1 MDKKKKKHSIDEE
14 QSKNK
19 SQMDDIPLWL
29 QGLDEPEEKEPLPQD
44 LDKNPSDSWISE
56 IDTNFPEL
64 PHEPDMLSREQ
75 EEPADDILPG
85 WISELSREDK
95 ESTLEQNELDAPF
108 IPNAELDGEIQPIN
122 PLEQDNTIH
131 EIVDD
136 RSEEQGFIEIS
147 DIAIDKK
154 ADMSS
159 SIAGLQPSGDDEL
172 PGWLK
177 EMVSEPVEDEGSI
190 DISAKDQGEVS
201 SVPSKEIEEHHQEE
215 AYVVEFPKNE
225 EPSDGDRKDVVYSTK
240 DDQDEYLEEQKET
253 IRDENLFEPQKS
265 GSTPHIVEEDTV
277 PVKTASL
284 LSKPVNDQAEEPV
297 SILPRILRKAKQAL
311 EEGDLDQSLDIINVY
326 IEENAYLG
334 EITKWLEDL
343 IENQKSKDPLVWEA
357 YGDIQLKQG
366 KFYDAQGAYALAA
379 KYLLKRMK
387 E

>member
-1 MDKKKKKHSIDEE
+1 MDKKKKKRSIDEE

-29 QGLDEPEEKEPLPQD
+29 QGLDEPEEEEPLPQD

-56 IDTNFPEL
+56 IDANFPEL

-75 EEPADDILPG
+75 EEPTDDILPG

-108 IPNAELDGEIQPIN
+108 IPNAELDDEIQPIN

-131 EIVDD
+131 EIVED
-136 RSEEQGFIEIS
+136 RNEEQGFIEIS
-147 DIAIDKK
+147 DIALDKK
-154 ADMSS
+154 ADMSP

-177 EMVSEPVEDEGSI
+177 EMVSETVEEDDSI
-190 DISAKDQGEVS
+190 AISAKDQGEVS
-201 SVPSKEIEEHHQEE
+201 LVPSKEIEERNQEE

-225 EPSDGDRKDVVYSTK
+225 EPSDGDRKDIVESTE
-240 DDQDEYLEEQKET
+240 DDQDEDLDEQKET
-253 IRDENLFEPQKS
+253 IQVENPSEPQKS
-265 GSTPHIVEEDTV
+265 EITPHIVEEDTV
-277 PVKTASL
+277 PVKAASR

-297 SILPRILRKAKQAL
+297 SILPSILRKAKLAL
-311 EEGDLDQSLDIINVY
+311 EKGNLEQSLDIINVY
-326 IEENAYLG
+326 IEENAYLD

-357 YGDIQLKQG
+357 YGDVQLKQG
-366 KFYDAQGAYALAA
+366 KFFDAQGAYAHAA
-379 KYLLKRMK
+379 KYLLNRMK